1 MTTLYLKAGRRYV
14 VWGHAEQY
22 DHDLMRA
29 GQWRMTYCARDG
41 LQRYRYDVRPDT
53 ASFLAACELA
63 RDAMEEA
70 IGQQAIA
77 RPRLGVTPYTR
88 KQLQLIER
96 FRADMAAAGGFAPTH
111 WTHSSAGDIAQ
122 AGIEAVRRFAEGT
135 T

>member
-1 MTTLYLKAGRRYV
+1 MTTLYLKAGRRYA
-14 VWGHAEQY
+14 VWGDAEQY
-22 DHDLMRA
+22 DHDMMRA
-29 GQWRMTYCARDG
+29 GQWRMTYCAQDG
-41 LQRYRYDVRPDT
+41 LHRYRYDVRPDT

-70 IGQQAIA
+70 IRQQAIA
-77 RPRLGVTPYTR
+77 RPQLGVTPYTR